1 MSSAMINVDMLERY
15 AQELWKKFEVS
26 SKPCL
31 YGRELSVMTAIGE
44 VKISQAEM
52 GAWIVYLSWTLQRF
66 QANSEEGAIR
76 AAVRSYAHALKQA
89 LDEARPFLVGFGRFS
104 MSKADLTNYIDWLP
118 MPWVEEESPEV
129 GASPVHRSYLAELPL
144 MTLVVHN
151 YNSEEGDEWI
161 LFSDGDSLGFYPSS
175 VEAMA
180 SGDAIYKR
188 RLKMSLGLEAGEKG
202 GER

>member
-1 MSSAMINVDMLERY
+1 MINEDKLEQY
-15 AQELWKKFEVS
+15 AEELWQKWKVS
-26 SKPCL
+26 SKPCK
-31 YGRELSVMTAIGE
+31 YGRELSAMTAIGE
-44 VKISQAEM
+44 VKIEQAEL

-76 AAVRSYAHALKQA
+76 AAVHSYAQALKHALN
-89 LDEARPFLVGFGRFS
+89 EAMPLLEGGRTL
-104 MSKADLTNYIDWLP
+104 MSKEELAKYIDWLP
-118 MPWVEEESPEV
+118 MPWAEEESPEV
-129 GASPVHRSYLAELPL
+129 GASPIHRSYLAELPL

-151 YNSEEGDEWI
+151 YNSDDGSEWI
-161 LFSDGDSLGFYPSS
+161 LFSDGDSLGFYRSS
-175 VEAMA
+175 LEAMA